1 MPQLEY
7 RRTPV
12 EKEGVYMMETMG
24 ADLVPR
30 EEALRRTIAW

>member
-12 EKEGVYMMETMG
+12 EKEGVYIMDTMG
-24 ADLVPR
+24 ADLR
-30 EEALRRTIAW
+30 GLLAELHE